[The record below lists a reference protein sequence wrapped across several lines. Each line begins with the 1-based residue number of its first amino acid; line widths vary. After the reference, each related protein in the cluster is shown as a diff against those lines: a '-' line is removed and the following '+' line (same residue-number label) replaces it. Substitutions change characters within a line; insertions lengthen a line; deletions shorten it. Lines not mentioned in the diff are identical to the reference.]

1 MFFSRKKNVDYRENS
16 VGNREDA
23 VNISEKVIVECPS
36 QEDSVRG
43 GDNIMCP
50 PHEDINLGTSLGTN
64 LDTSLSVD
72 NAAHAAHDEKASY
85 RITNF
90 LETRKYLQQV
100 KGCRERLEL
109 LGTRKSYHWVTNQET
124 ESLEK
129 LIEEAQQRQLEFSA
143 EIADEIS
150 KLEDVKQE
158 MVLTLR
164 YIEGLTW
171 EEISDEMDLSVRTVQ
186 KLHGRGLPGM
196 EKILL
201 ADGKIDADKVYN
213 QYGYHGGGCH
223 KYGYHKYSCQN
234 GECANRGECGS
245 YHCGERTISVD

>member
-1 MFFSRKKNVDYRENS
+1 MFFSRKKNVD
-16 VGNREDA
+16 NREDA
-23 VNISEKVIVECPS
+23 VNTSEKAIIECPS
-36 QEDSVRG
+36 QEDSVRD
-43 GDNIMCP
+43 GDNMTCP
-50 PHEDINLGTSLGTN
+50 LYEDINLNASLN
-64 LDTSLSVD
+64 TSLSVD
-72 NAAHAAHDEKASY
+72 NVDKADNDENEVKASY

-124 ESLEK
+124 ESLEN

-171 EEISDEMDLSVRTVQ
+171 EEIADEMDLSVRTVQ

-213 QYGYHGGGCH
+213 QYGYHRS
-223 KYGYHKYSCQN
+223 GYH
-234 GECANRGECGS
+234 RGEHDCYHNGS
-245 YHCGERTISVD
+245 HNHGDLTTRDDGIRGGYSGD

>member
-1 MFFSRKKNVDYRENS
+1 MFFSRKKNASNREN
-16 VGNREDA
+16 A
-23 VNISEKVIVECPS
+23 VNTSEKAIIECPL
-36 QEDSVRG
+36 QEDSV
-43 GDNIMCP
+43 GDSDNMTCP
-50 PHEDINLGTSLGTN
+50 PHEDIDLDTSLGTSLGT
-64 LDTSLSVD
+64 SLRGD
-72 NAAHAAHDEKASY
+72 NADNDAHADKVAPDAKRCEASY

-109 LGTRKSYHWVTNQET
+109 LGTRKSYHWVTNQDT

-171 EEISDEMDLSVRTVQ
+171 EEIADEMDLSVRTVQ

-196 EKILL
+196 EKILV
-201 ADGKIDADKVYN
+201 ADGKIDADKVY
-213 QYGYHGGGCH
+213 GCYHGDGHRSDGCH
-223 KYGYHKYSCQN
+223 RSGCRHGK
-234 GECANRGECGS
+234 CGS
-245 YHCGERTISVD
+245 CHCGERNISID